1 VLAALATL
9 LVPLAQACGDEE
21 SGPDA
26 LTYVTDVRL
35 LGQDTPAVLHN
46 AFLPEGSADGPVVTI
61 TDSSTIINGGSLQ
74 VPVTASAEFEQ
85 LLVAVTTVDGSD
97 AASPSRAEP
106 GPVQGYYEISMPEPA
121 TSATVVLTI
130 AQALPENSIAFDIA
144 AVGGGT
150 QGVPSQQ
157 TASVVAVGAGDVQ
170 VSVSWDVDSDVDLHV
185 VDPNGGEIYWRAMTA
200 PSGGV
205 LDLDSNADCQLDHTR
220 NENITFTDAPPGEY
234 TVRVDYFDA
243 CRVDRTNYVV
253 TLQLPGQSAQVFN
266 GHFTGEG
273 DRGEAGSGELI
284 TSFSIAG

>member
-1 VLAALATL
+1 VLAAIAAL

-35 LGQDTPAVLHN
+35 LDQDAPAVLHN
-46 AFLPEGSADGPVVTI
+46 AFLPEGSAGGPAVTI
-61 TDSSTIINGGSLQ
+61 TESSTIINGGSLQ

-85 LLVAVTTVDGSD
+85 LLVGVATVDGP
-97 AASPSRAEP
+97 A
-106 GPVQGYYEISMPEPA
+106 QGYYEISMPEPA

-130 AQALPENSIAFDIA
+130 AQALPGNSIAFDIA

-157 TASVVAVGAGDVQ
+157 AAGVVPVGAGDVQ
-170 VSVSWDVDSDVDLHV
+170 VSVSWDVDSDVDLHM
-185 VDPNGGEIYWRAMTA
+185 VDPNGNEIYWRAMTA

-205 LDLDSNADCQLDHTR
+205 LDLDSNADCELDHTR

-253 TLQLPGQSAQVFN
+253 TVQLPGQPAQVFN

-273 DRGEAGSGELI
+273 DRGQAGAGELI